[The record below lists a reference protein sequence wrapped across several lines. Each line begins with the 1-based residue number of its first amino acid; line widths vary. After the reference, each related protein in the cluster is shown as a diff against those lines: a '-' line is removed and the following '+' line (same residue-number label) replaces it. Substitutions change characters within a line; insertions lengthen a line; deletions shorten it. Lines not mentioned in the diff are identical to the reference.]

1 MFFKRFSGWG
11 RRKEFETASEIYKTV
26 SDVWADRA
34 KTPIVSMDDG
44 RGETLEN
51 YYVEEVRVRIG
62 IRIGIDETGE
72 GFYKIN
78 EPPLPPEDELIYAYA
93 LKSLY
98 HEVEL
103 EELQAKETEELL
115 RERVKA
121 VAEEL
126 GAPLDAAAEN
136 RITYYLNREVFGYG
150 PIHALTLDE
159 ELERIKCI
167 SVKEFVIVRHRRYG
181 NLGWLKTN
189 VRFGDEDRLIG
200 FIRRLAHKGGRG
212 ISFAIP
218 YVDCQL
224 YSPTGTSMRFTATL
238 GRRMSKTGS
247 SFSIKMFQ
255 PMSIR
260 KLIDL
265 KMLSPLMAAYLWYV
279 CESKRAFFIAGPED
293 SGKTTLLNA
302 ILSILDHRSSYVT
315 IEDFNELQLP
325 ERRWKSVSVRRN
337 WALVDPRYELGIEDV
352 VEKEIEE
359 RPDYLVVGEVREPKQ
374 LISLVSATMG
384 HGFMT
389 SICVKNPENFLARL
403 TTMEIPGDVPDV
415 LWGCAIIQRARGKP
429 GPYQVTKRVTKIVEF
444 IPRPKGGVEAAEVF
458 AWNPDRNEF
467 YPDSLNG
474 LWERS
479 KRLQKLSDELK
490 IPKDEILDDIR
501 RRIFL
506 LKEMPKDFEAA
517 SKKAAELYSE
527 KALSEARM
535 LEVAW
540 LLPIDASELEEGMPT
555 IIELKNY
562 DILLPSGV
570 LDENVIKVVGGRA
583 EIYPEPKRKGVRE
596 EEIEECYIRFLEKD
610 ARSGKVSILKLIESG
625 RPGAE
630 NIYVKRVARILYELY
645 ARLGRPR
652 GRVVIIVSSYNQLG
666 YPAKELRDELSSHTV
681 PYRVINFEI
690 EEEEILRALRFVKIK
705 NPELLVSLAKGFP
718 KLIGHLRRG
727 ASIGEAIRRE
737 LGGNKNFHF
746 IAKAA
751 EKVVE
756 LNRPLTTSEAIKI
769 TGSRGGS
776 ASLRL
781 EILRSLDLVQKTS
794 AD

>member
-98 HEVEL
+98 YEVRL

-150 PIHALTLDE
+150 PIHALTLDD

-200 FIRRLAHKGGRG
+200 FIGRLAHKGGRG

-224 YSPTGTSMRFTATL
+224 YSPTGASMRFAATL
-238 GRRMSKTGS
+238 GREVTRGGS
-247 SFSIKMFQ
+247 SFSIRKFPEK
-255 PMSIR
+255 PMSIGQ
-260 KLIDL
+260 LVDL

-279 CESKRAFFIAGPED
+279 CEAKRVFFVAGPTG

-302 ILSILDHRSSYVT
+302 ILGILDPRLSYIT
-315 IEDFNELQLP
+315 IEDVYELQLP
-325 ERRWKSVSVRRN
+325 AWRWLAMTTRRSWTIVES
-337 WALVDPRYELGIEDV
+337 RYEIRIEDL
-352 VEKEIEE
+352 IAMAMRM
-359 RPDYLVVGEVREPKQ
+359 RPDYLIVGEVRTPEQ
-374 LISLVSATMG
+374 LIGLLLSATTG
-384 HGFMT
+384 HGAMT
-389 SICVKNPENFLARL
+389 SIHAQDPEALLVRLAAMGIKRGAL
-403 TTMEIPGDVPDV
+403 EV
-415 LWGCAIIQRARGKP
+415 LWGCAITQMVRMELP
-429 GPYQVTKRVTKIVEF
+429 ETYQVARRVTKIAEFVPGPGDRVEVVDVF
-444 IPRPKGGVEAAEVF
+444 TWSPVE
-458 AWNPDRNEF
+458 DKF
-467 YPDSLNG
+467 YPDDLEG

-479 KRLQKLSDELK
+479 ERLKILSNELK
-490 IPKDEILDDIR
+490 IPKEEILDDIAR
-501 RRIFL
+501 KMRVIE
-506 LKEMPKDFEAA
+506 EMPRDFEAA
-517 SKKAAELYSE
+517 SKRIASLYSIAQE
-527 KALSEARM
+527 G
-535 LEVAW
+535 EV
-540 LLPIDASELEEGMPT
+540 
-555 IIELKNY
+555 
-562 DILLPSGV
+562 
-570 LDENVIKVVGGRA
+570 
-583 EIYPEPKRKGVRE
+583 
-596 EEIEECYIRFLEKD
+596 
-610 ARSGKVSILKLIESG
+610 
-625 RPGAE
+625 
-630 NIYVKRVARILYELY
+630 
-645 ARLGRPR
+645 
-652 GRVVIIVSSYNQLG
+652 
-666 YPAKELRDELSSHTV
+666 
-681 PYRVINFEI
+681 
-690 EEEEILRALRFVKIK
+690 
-705 NPELLVSLAKGFP
+705 
-718 KLIGHLRRG
+718 
-727 ASIGEAIRRE
+727 
-737 LGGNKNFHF
+737 
-746 IAKAA
+746 
-751 EKVVE
+751 
-756 LNRPLTTSEAIKI
+756 
-769 TGSRGGS
+769 RGG
-776 ASLRL
+776 
-781 EILRSLDLVQKTS
+781 
-794 AD
+794 